1 MAAHTIEI
9 KKMREVAMDDGQKRD
24 GENRR
29 AEEPGGEAAI
39 CIRDKRAPMRNWLA
53 VRTSG
58 PTIALRNSC
67 LVMMVA
73 ATLHTYLTLRAT
85 GLLGGYVLKEFEK
98 MRNESKTKSKGITHH
113 TQTCATRRITLI

>member
-1 MAAHTIEI
+1 MAAHTNEIE
-9 KKMREVAMDDGQKRD
+9 KMREVAMDDGQKRA

-29 AEEPGGEAAI
+29 AEKPGGEAAI
-39 CIRDKRAPMRNWLA
+39 CIRDKTAPMRNWVA

-58 PTIALRNSC
+58 PTMALRNSC

-85 GLLGGYVLKEFEK
+85 GLLGGDVFKELGK
-98 MRNESKTKSKGITHH
+98 
-113 TQTCATRRITLI
+113 

>member
-29 AEEPGGEAAI
+29 VEEPGGEAAI
-39 CIRDKRAPMRNWLA
+39 CIRDKRAPMRNWVA

-58 PTIALRNSC
+58 PTMALRNSC

-85 GLLGGYVLKEFEK
+85 GLLGGDVFKELEK
-98 MRNESKTKSKGITHH
+98 MRNESKPNQRALRTTHKRAQH
-113 TQTCATRRITLI
+113 DESR